1 MTTQEYDDISCS
13 LQHVHQDI
21 VKQLTPLLPD
31 EDKIIQM
38 ADFFKILSN
47 TTRIKILQALS
58 LNELCVC
65 DISSLLNMTD
75 SAISHQLKI
84 LKSAKLV
91 RNRRD
96 GKTVYYSLYDNHV
109 QLLLDQTFE
118 HISEH

>member
-1 MTTQEYDDISCS
+1 MTHAEYDEISCS
-13 LQHVHQDI
+13 LQHIHQDI
-21 VKQLTPLLPD
+21 VTQLTPLLPD
-31 EDKIIQM
+31 EDKMLQM

-47 TTRIKILQALS
+47 ATRIKILQALS

-91 RNRRD
+91 SNRRD

-109 QLLLDQTFE
+109 QILLNQTFE
-118 HISEH
+118 HINEH

>member
-1 MTTQEYDDISCS
+1 MTTQDHDDISCS
-13 LQHVHQDI
+13 LQHIHQDI
-21 VKQLTPLLPD
+21 VQQLTPLLPD
-31 EDKIIQM
+31 EDKMIQM
-38 ADFFKILSN
+38 ADFFKVLSN

-84 LKSAKLV
+84 LKSANLV

-109 QLLLDQTFE
+109 QTLLNQTFE
-118 HISEH
+118 HINEY